1 MLIAIGR
8 INDTVN
14 RLEAVKVFD
23 TSTQNYQIVSY
34 KKLKLAIRKG
44 YTVKGF
50 KIRESISLRG
60 AVEKESNNCW
70 RFNRIPL
77 INGSGQLVN
86 EADAENIVVFGW
98 RGFAEAKEYYG
109 VDYRGKVIAIK
120 TDELLERI
128 KKSKVNGA
136 CINSVGTISLSSEL
150 DNEL

>member
-23 TSTQNYQIVSY
+23 TSTQNYQVVSY
-34 KKLKLAIRKG
+34 KKLKYALRKG
-44 YTVKGF
+44 HIIKGF
-50 KIRESISLRG
+50 KLRETTSLKDTI
-60 AVEKESNNCW
+60 EKESNNCW

-77 INGSGQLVN
+77 INGNGQLVDEKEKDN
-86 EADAENIVVFGW
+86 VVVFGW
-98 RGFAEAKEYYG
+98 RGFAEVKEYHC
-109 VDYRGKVIAIK
+109 VDYRGKVVAIK

-128 KKSKVNGA
+128 KEGKVNGA
-136 CINSVGTISLSSEL
+136 CISSVGTISLSSEL